1 MPDYHFYKKG
11 KQTIALEHWDEG
23 EACRLLNDGY
33 EKQPEEINAVTK
45 KKAHTRFSDIRRDNQ
60 TDQNNFLAGAGTMPL
75 IGILTA
81 VAAFLLRKR
90 KS

>member
-23 EACRLLNDGY
+23 EACRLLNEGY

-45 KKAHTRFSDIRRDNQ
+45 KKRS
-60 TDQNNFLAGAGTMPL
+60 L
-75 IGILTA
+75 
-81 VAAFLLRKR
+81 AFLIYVGIIRQTR
-90 KS
+90 IIF